1 MAMAARVTIPLI
13 EPAVD
18 ADWEP
23 SGDSICEFAEGACK
37 DYTSYETVAGLFRA
51 MSFVAVPLF
60 LVSLSGFM
68 KKHDE

>member
-1 MAMAARVTIPLI
+1 MFGFT
-13 EPAVD
+13 D
-18 ADWEP
+18 
-23 SGDSICEFAEGACK
+23 GAWK

-68 KKHDE
+68 KKRDE